1 MDKTA
6 ESIKSK
12 FLELG
17 VDIPLEDIVER
28 LDKLVTKFKVPL
40 DEARRSVITYFLKE
54 NDLDRNAFF
63 GGQSTTPDSRS
74 TPDVKL
80 NGIDEGGKWVNIK
93 AKVLQLWDSSH
104 ESVSQVG
111 IIGDETATIK
121 FIKWSRDMI
130 PDVEEGKSYYFKNVV
145 SNEWNGRFEIT
156 LNKNTLVEEIDE
168 DIEVISSPM
177 AGAGDGQPA
186 PMINVADIAE
196 DGKWV
201 SIRAKVSQL
210 WDNSHESIS
219 QVGLVGDSTGTI
231 KFIKWTSAD
240 LPDLTEGNSYLFNN
254 VVAQEWNDKF
264 SVTLNKNSSIE
275 ELDED
280 IEIASSS
287 IVFAGAMV
295 DVQSGSGLIKRCP
308 ECKRAL
314 TKGAC
319 MEHGKVDGT
328 YDLRIKAVLDDGN
341 TAQESILK
349 RELAE
354 QISGISLDD
363 AISMAADALDQGV
376 VLDQMRLKLLGK
388 YFTVT
393 GSKVDRYI
401 LVDSI
406 EPQDGMDMEMLDEL
420 IADAEMI

>member
-1 MDKTA
+1 
-6 ESIKSK
+6 
-12 FLELG
+12 
-17 VDIPLEDIVER
+17 
-28 LDKLVTKFKVPL
+28 
-40 DEARRSVITYFLKE
+40 
-54 NDLDRNAFF
+54 
-63 GGQSTTPDSRS
+63 
-74 TPDVKL
+74 
-80 NGIDEGGKWVNIK
+80 
-93 AKVLQLWDSSH
+93 
-104 ESVSQVG
+104 
-111 IIGDETATIK
+111 
-121 FIKWSRDMI
+121 
-130 PDVEEGKSYYFKNVV
+130 
-145 SNEWNGRFEIT
+145 
-156 LNKNTLVEEIDE
+156 
-168 DIEVISSPM
+168 
-177 AGAGDGQPA
+177 
-186 PMINVADIAE
+186 
-196 DGKWV
+196 
-201 SIRAKVSQL
+201 
-210 WDNSHESIS
+210 
-219 QVGLVGDSTGTI
+219 
-231 KFIKWTSAD
+231 KWTSAD

-254 VVAQEWNDKF
+254 VVAQEWNEKF

-280 IEIASSS
+280 IEVASSS
-287 IVFAGAMV
+287 ITFAGAMV

-354 QISGISLDD
+354 QISGITLDD